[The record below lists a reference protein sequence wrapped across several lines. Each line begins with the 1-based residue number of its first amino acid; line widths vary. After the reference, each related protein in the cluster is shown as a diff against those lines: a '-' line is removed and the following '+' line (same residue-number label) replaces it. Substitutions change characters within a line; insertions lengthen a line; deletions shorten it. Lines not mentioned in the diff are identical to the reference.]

1 MSSTKCFGLS
11 PQAHTKQSAGPFW
24 QGCQPVFTKISQTL
38 SHNKPEKKPDSSFNA
53 YIHKTCITKHKM
65 DIKTRQK
72 HRYNVI
78 PLLGSIF
85 LPRNYAAVHLFLIN
99 EIDHF

>member
-1 MSSTKCFGLS
+1 
-11 PQAHTKQSAGPFW
+11 
-24 QGCQPVFTKISQTL
+24 
-38 SHNKPEKKPDSSFNA
+38 
-53 YIHKTCITKHKM
+53 M